1 MKIARQCECSMV
13 VAGVLVT
20 TALLGLCAAQ
30 EPAMQ
35 VQRDL
40 YTGQIVI
47 TQGDKPVLKYNY
59 QLVCPPD
66 GFVEAVAQG
75 SRKYARARSNYIHPL
90 YGPNGEELTYDWSGD
105 HPHHRGI
112 YWAWP
117 EVDWRGERGDLH
129 ALQRVYAR
137 PTGNV
142 SFETKGASAQIVAEN
157 RWYWEDEAPIVR
169 EVTTICAHQVGNH
182 GRFIDL
188 TYSFEAL
195 GDDVALARR
204 GTNAYG
210 GLNIRMSPIKD
221 MRLIHHVDPVS
232 AHPRRAWSDSWGI
245 RQGGKTPVGFAVLE
259 KVTNPDYP
267 GDWVEYPDLPWFQPA
282 FPAQDT
288 RHVLKKGTPLILQY
302 RLWIREA
309 NETSEAQY
317 AEQWRLYNN
326 TGKEQAQ

>member
-1 MKIARQCECSMV
+1 
-13 VAGVLVT
+13 
-20 TALLGLCAAQ
+20 
-30 EPAMQ
+30 MQ
-35 VQRDL
+35 VTRDL

-47 TQGDKPVLKYNY
+47 TEGDTPVLKYYY
-59 QLVCPPD
+59 QLACPPD
-66 GFVEAVAQG
+66 GYMASVAQG
-75 SRKYARARSNYIHPL
+75 NRKYARARSNYIHPL
-90 YGPNGEELTYDWSGD
+90 YGPSGEELTYDWSHD

-117 EVDWRGERGDLH
+117 EVDWHGERGDLH

-137 PTGNV
+137 PTGNI
-142 SFETKGASAQIVAEN
+142 SLQSQGTFGKIVAEN
-157 RWYWEDEAPIVR
+157 RWFWEDETPIVT
-169 EVTTICAHQVGNH
+169 EVTTIRAHQRGNH

-195 GDDVALARR
+195 EDDVALARR

-221 MRLIHHVDPVS
+221 MQLIHHADPVS
-232 AHPRRAWSDSWGI
+232 ESPRRAWSDSIGI
-245 RQGGKTPVGFAVLE
+245 RQDGTVSVGFAVLE

-267 GDWVEYPDLPWFQPA
+267 GDYIEYPDLPWFQPT
-282 FPAQDT
+282 FPAAGT
-288 RHVLKKGTPLILQY
+288 RHVLVKGTPLVLQY

-326 TGKEQAQ
+326 TNKEQAQ

>member
-1 MKIARQCECSMV
+1 MRAVRQCHLNAIV
-13 VAGVLVT
+13 TGVILST
-20 TALLGLCAAQ
+20 PFLGLCMA
-30 EPAMQ
+30 EESVMQ
-35 VQRDL
+35 VTRDL

-47 TQGDKPVLKYNY
+47 TESDTPVLKYND

-66 GFVEAVAQG
+66 GYMASVAQG
-75 SRKYARARSNYIHPL
+75 NRKYARARSNYIHPL
-90 YGPNGEELTYDWSGD
+90 YGPNGEELTLDWSHD

-142 SFETKGASAQIVAEN
+142 SFQSEGAIARIVAEN
-157 RWYWEDEAPIVR
+157 RWFWEDETPIVR
-169 EVTTICAHQVGNH
+169 EVTTICAHQRGNH

-195 GDDVALARR
+195 EDDVALARR

-210 GLNIRMSPIKD
+210 GLNIRLSPIKN
-221 MRLIHHVDPVS
+221 MQLIHHVDPET
-232 AHPRRAWSDSWGI
+232 AAPRRAWSDSWGI

-259 KVTNPDYP
+259 KITNPDYP
-267 GDWVEYPDLPWFQPA
+267 ADYIEYPDLPWFQPT
-282 FPAQDT
+282 FPAAGS
-288 RHVLKKGTPLILQY
+288 RHVLKKGTPLVLQY
-302 RLWIREA
+302 RLWIRQRKG
-309 NETSEAQY
+309 TTEAQY
-317 AEQWRLYNN
+317 ETQWRIYNSLR
-326 TGKEQAQ
+326 KERPQ